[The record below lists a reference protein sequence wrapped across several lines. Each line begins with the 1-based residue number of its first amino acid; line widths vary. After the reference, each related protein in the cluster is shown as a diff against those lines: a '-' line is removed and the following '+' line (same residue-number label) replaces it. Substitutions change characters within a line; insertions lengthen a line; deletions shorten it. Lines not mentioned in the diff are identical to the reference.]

1 MPPIEVLTAPLAAA
15 RVLCFAPHPDDE
27 VLGPGGALHLHA
39 LAGGT
44 VRVALATDGSAGDPE
59 QRFDVATYPARR
71 RDESRSA
78 ATVLGLPEPT
88 FWGLPDSCEV
98 VEPDKLRLIG
108 LVEREIASF
117 EPDLVYLPWRCDDNP
132 DHMVLNEVVERGMA
146 GVGFAGEVR
155 GYEVWAP
162 IPSPDLV
169 IDITAVLEVKRAALA
184 CFETQFA
191 YGDLGHQ
198 VFGMN
203 AYRSLLLERSGGYGE
218 AFQRITI

>member
-1 MPPIEVLTAPLAAA
+1 MSPTEVLTAPLASA

-27 VLGPGGALHLHA
+27 VLGPGGTLHLHA
-39 LAGGT
+39 AGGGT
-44 VRVALATDGSAGDPE
+44 VRVALATDGAAGDPE
-59 QRFDVATYPARR
+59 RRFDVGTYPARR
-71 RDESRSA
+71 RAESRSA
-78 ATVLGLPEPT
+78 ATVLGLSEPT

-98 VEPDKLRLIG
+98 VEADKLRLIG
-108 LVEREIASF
+108 LVEREIAGF
-117 EPDLVYLPWRCDDNP
+117 EPDLVYLPWRCDNNP
-132 DHMVLNEVVERGMA
+132 DHIVLSEVVERGMA
-146 GVGFAGEVR
+146 AVGFTGEAR

-169 IDITAVLEVKRAALA
+169 VDITAVLEVKRAALA

-198 VFGMN
+198 VLGLN
-203 AYRSLLLERSGGYGE
+203 AYRSLLLEKSGGYGE